1 VKLWKVLAASLLAL
15 GACARVQAQTQT
27 VRVVQPAAQGSVY
40 PSNVVSSTAAGAGNY
55 VRRTDSIIKMNSKAA
70 GLAPNARDRAK
81 ALRKRGTIKI
91 AAEFQGFER
100 PATFGNDYLTNV
112 MWPISPDG
120 RRVNLGEMSV
130 DNHGRG
136 AVYRPDQTLDLRSP
150 MQEVKTLF
158 ATQSRVLFGQFWGG
172 RIQIS
177 EIGGTLNMQNVILGP
192 SGSDGLLDYHPPR
205 RNEPNLPRSI
215 AFNGFS
221 VRLQLG
227 RNAPA
232 ERRAEVWRCLAWIR
246 GDGRRCQL

>member
-1 VKLWKVLAASLLAL
+1 MKMWKVLAASLLAL
-15 GACARVQAQTQT
+15 GACARVQAQAQT
-27 VRVVQPAAQGSVY
+27 VTAVQPAGQGPAY
-40 PSNVVSSTAAGAGNY
+40 PSNIVSSTTAAENY
-55 VRRTDSIIKMNSKAA
+55 VRRADSTKKNSKAA
-70 GLAPNARDRAK
+70 DLVPDATDRAK
-81 ALRKRGTIKI
+81 TLRRRGAIRI
-91 AAEFQGFER
+91 AAEFPAPQR
-100 PATFGNDYLTNV
+100 PTFGNDYLTYV

-120 RRVNLGEMSV
+120 RRVNLGEVSV

-136 AVYRPDQTLDLRSP
+136 ALYGPDQTLDLRSP

-158 ATQSRVLFGQFWGG
+158 ATQSRVLIGQFWGG

-221 VRLQLG
+221 VRFQLG
-227 RNAPA
+227 RNPPA
-232 ERRAEVWRCLAWIR
+232 ERRAEVWRCLPWIR
-246 GDGRRCQL
+246 GGGKRCRL